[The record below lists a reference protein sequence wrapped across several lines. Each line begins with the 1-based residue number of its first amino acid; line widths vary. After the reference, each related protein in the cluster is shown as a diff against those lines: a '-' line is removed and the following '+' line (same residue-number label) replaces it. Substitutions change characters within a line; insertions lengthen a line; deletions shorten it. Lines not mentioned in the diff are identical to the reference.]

1 MTQPF
6 AQLTPHLWV
15 AQSRLYNTNSS
26 IVISQGQAALID
38 PGIYRDEIEAIARFV
53 AEQNAAPRAIII
65 THGHWDHILGPEYL
79 PGVQVIAQANY
90 LLETGGEYGAA
101 TRHQIAAWE
110 TESGIEREQP
120 FAFPCPDVT
129 FDQTTT
135 LAVDDLSLRLAH
147 APGHSSD
154 ELVVYHPDSAA
165 LLAGDMLS
173 DAEIPYVIHNLA
185 AYQQTLA
192 MLAAWDIRKLV
203 PGHGSVTTDPI
214 EICTRISADVAYLA
228 ELSDKV
234 EQALRQGKTVEE
246 AVELCA
252 EMRYRCPEENVNSH
266 RMNVESAYIE
276 LGGEANPLK
285 VGWGQFL
292 DYVNR

>member
-1 MTQPF
+1 MTQSF
-6 AQLTPHLWV
+6 TQLTPHLWV

-26 IVISQGQAALID
+26 IFVSQGRAALID
-38 PGIYRDEIEAIARFV
+38 PGIYQDEIEAIARFV
-53 AEQNAAPRAIII
+53 VEQDAVPHALII
-65 THGHWDHILGPEYL
+65 THAHWDHIFGPEHL
-79 PGVQVIAQANY
+79 PGVQVVAQANY
-90 LLETGGEYGAA
+90 SFETGGEYGAA

-129 FDQTTT
+129 FDRTST
-135 LAVDDLSLRLAH
+135 LTVGDLSLRLAH

-185 AYQQTLA
+185 AYRQTLA
-192 MLAAWDIRKLV
+192 MLADWDIRRLV
-203 PGHGSVTTDPI
+203 PGHGSVTSDPI
-214 EICTRISADVAYLA
+214 EIRTRISADVAYLA
-228 ELSDKV
+228 ELWGKV
-234 EQALRQGKTVEE
+234 EQAIRQGKTVEE
-246 AVELCA
+246 TVELCA
-252 EMRYRCPEENVNSH
+252 EMRYRCPEENAGPH
-266 RMNVESAYIE
+266 KLNVESAYIE
-276 LGGEANPLK
+276 LGGEADPLK

-292 DYVNR
+292 DYAN